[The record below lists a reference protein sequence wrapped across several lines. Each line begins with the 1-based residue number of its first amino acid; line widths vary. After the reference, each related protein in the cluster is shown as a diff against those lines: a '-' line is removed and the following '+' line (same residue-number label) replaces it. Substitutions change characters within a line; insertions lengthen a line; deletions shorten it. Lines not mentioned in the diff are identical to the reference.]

1 LKIVRSKPML
11 GPKPMTIDGTPHA
24 ERGVFCL
31 VCVAVIGAAALGV
44 RADAEGRR
52 LHVRA
57 PGLTD
62 RELTGVLRAEDGTP
76 RGILTGGQTV
86 HVPEAAAHTR
96 PTLTLGAAKTPRF
109 RPDTETSMRG
119 DLGYYATFSP
129 SIAPYKR
136 LVALDAVATS
146 GGGDPELV
154 LAETAVVPVVVSE
167 ARESHGR
174 DRFVG
179 EVTLDFS
186 QGTRVPFPSV
196 TPRMRILH
204 VRTDP
209 TVELTFER
217 DGAFNFYARV
227 ASNPGRPVYV
237 VVLVDGETSH
247 FNQPIPFA
255 PTDVLAHRAAKLPPD
270 LEARALTLATEIGA
284 SKDLPLKA
292 SLDALVEYFRSF
304 VESDEPP
311 RGEGSLY
318 EVLARGGLGICRHRA
333 YAFTI
338 TALALGIPTRFVY
351 NEAHAWVEVELP
363 EQGSVRIDLGGSTT
377 TVHGLG
383 FEGRPLYEPAD
394 EDPFPQP
401 EAYLESMRRMGRPV
415 RHGAPSAVALD
426 SPEEGPLRV
435 TVEASELG
443 RYRGARSALVVR
455 VTDEA
460 GRSVEALPIEL
471 RAESTPPR
479 PLAAGVT
486 DAEGR
491 ARLEFSVPLDLPPG
505 THPMSLTTP
514 GTDAIAA
521 QRLRF

>member
-1 LKIVRSKPML
+1 ML
-11 GPKPMTIDGTPHA
+11 APKPMRIGDTFRP
-24 ERGVFCL
+24 ERGVICL
-31 VCVAVIGAAALGV
+31 VVAALLGLV
-44 RADAEGRR
+44 ALDARADSDGRR
-52 LHVRA
+52 LHVKA

-76 RGILTGGQTV
+76 RGILTGGRTV
-86 HVPEAAAHTR
+86 PVPEPAAHSR
-96 PTLTLGAAKTPRF
+96 PTLTLGAAKVPSF
-109 RPDTETSMRG
+109 RPDTDTSMRG
-119 DLGYYATFSP
+119 ELGYYATFSP

-136 LVALDAVATS
+136 LVALDAVSVGA
-146 GGGDPELV
+146 GGEPVLV
-154 LAETAVVPVVVSE
+154 LTETAVVPVVVSE
-167 ARESHGR
+167 ARESQGR

-186 QGTRVPFPSV
+186 EGTRVTFPSV

-209 TVELTFER
+209 PVELTFER
-217 DGAFNFYARV
+217 DGAFNFYARI
-227 ASNPGRPVYV
+227 ASNPGRPVHV

-255 PTDVLAHRAAKLPPD
+255 PTDVLAHRASRLPPD
-270 LEARALTLATEIGA
+270 LEARALALAAEIGA

-311 RGEGSLY
+311 RGAGSLY
-318 EVLARGGLGICRHRA
+318 DVLARGGLGICRHRA

-363 EQGSVRIDLGGSTT
+363 ERGGVRIDLGGSTT

-383 FEGRPLYEPAD
+383 FEGRPLYEPLED
-394 EDPFPQP
+394 DPFPKPQ
-401 EAYLESMRRMGRPV
+401 AYLESMRRMGRPV
-415 RHGAPSAVALD
+415 RHGASAASTGE
-426 SPEEGPLRV
+426 SPEEGHLRV
-435 TVEASELG
+435 AVEASELA

-455 VTDEA
+455 VEDEA
-460 GRSVEALPIEL
+460 GRSIESLPVEL
-471 RAESTPPR
+471 RVESTPPR

-491 ARLEFSVPLDLPPG
+491 VRLEFSVPLDLPPG
-505 THPMSLTTP
+505 AHTMTLTTP
-514 GTDAIAA
+514 GTDAIRA